1 MCLNQ
6 VEGSLEHLQELL
18 FHGIAWERVK
28 NTFGICAVSML
39 MFTVLTGEL
48 ASWRVS
54 EVPPTFGSW
63 KEGSGEDSGTGKE
76 ER

>member
-1 MCLNQ
+1 
-6 VEGSLEHLQELL
+6 
-18 FHGIAWERVK
+18 
-28 NTFGICAVSML
+28 ML